1 MKEKNRRERNKDR
14 EWDEKARNMI
24 IIVERRK
31 RKISFKNFCYDTVQ
45 KTSKS
50 VYHVYESSTF
60 LSIPA

>member
-1 MKEKNRRERNKDR
+1 MKEKNRRERNEDR

-24 IIVERRK
+24 IIIERRN
-31 RKISFKNFCYDTVQ
+31 RKISFKNFCYDTAQ

-50 VYHVYESSTF
+50 VYNVYESSTF